1 MENKSIN
8 ISDFKIN
15 TYKTKDVAKLL
26 NTSTQAIRNYCLTFK
41 DYLNSNHHCK
51 YRNFTEDDINKLKM
65 IQYLSKEKHYTTQ
78 QIKQYFL
85 DNDSSL
91 FSNQKDLEFAAQ
103 AISNLLKPEIET
115 IIKQSVSDI
124 MQNNTNIIK
133 SDIEKSSSLIN
144 DNLSK
149 ILNDKNSL
157 FDSIT
162 NTKELVEQIQNDQ
175 SEYISRK
182 ERKKQ
187 KKQKWF
193 KLFRFCEE

>member
-1 MENKSIN
+1 
-8 ISDFKIN
+8 
-15 TYKTKDVAKLL
+15 
-26 NTSTQAIRNYCLTFK
+26 
-41 DYLNSNHHCK
+41 
-51 YRNFTEDDINKLKM
+51 M

-103 AISNLLKPEIET
+103 AISNLIKPEIET
-115 IIKQSVSDI
+115 IIRQSVSDI

-162 NTKELVEQIQNDQ
+162 NTKELVEQIQNNQ